1 MNNKKAKF
9 PFFFGSTVVLGC
21 VLGMMGSVGGMLFS
35 TMGVFV
41 KPLTD
46 AFGWG
51 RGDIY
56 VGLSYLTAGI
66 IVGILT
72 TGPLLDRFGSRRVLI
87 VSVTISFLVVMLG
100 PSFISSLFYFYLILF
115 LAAVAGGPTNTVAY
129 ARVIANWFD
138 KRRGFFIGINA
149 SGMGLGF
156 AVVPIIVD
164 MAIKDRSWQA
174 GYYSLGIVMLVVVLP
189 ALIYLVI
196 DRPEDVGLQVDD
208 GTSVKAKS
216 SDTIQEDTSL
226 SLKEA
231 LKTASFWLMLP
242 IVCIVAASLY
252 GTSTQLI
259 PMLTDRGVDS
269 SLAVMVVS
277 TMGLSVACAR
287 IVVGILLDHFF
298 APRLAMVVFSFSM
311 LGIILILYSDYL
323 PLYFLAAVFL
333 GFGIGAEGDLMAFL
347 VSRYYGLRHFG
358 AIFSCVFSAY
368 MLGTGLG
375 PFIFGRSFDLHG
387 DYSFILNVGIVA
399 MLLAI
404 FLCAFLAPY
413 NKYKQSVSS

>member
-174 GYYSLGIVMLVVVLP
+174 GYYSLGIVMLVVVIP

-387 DYSFILNVGIVA
+387 DYSFILNVGIMA

-413 NKYKQSVSS
+413 NKYKQTVSS